1 MSQEDL
7 SQENSPENQS
17 TDQTAEPKV
26 EDLDS
31 LLSEF
36 DAQTTET
43 ETNQQV
49 DQQIDKKV
57 DPDRLATLEKK
68 FEESERLDIQRD
80 VRAGLDAAVA
90 QIKDLGELEM
100 SDMQVEGYLHVMAAQ
115 DPRLYTAF
123 NNRLA
128 DPSGFK
134 KVLSSV
140 AAKIKADAKQPDK
153 KLTEDA
159 EAVRA
164 AVQGQG
170 ETIQQDAKTKTPQE
184 LRKMGKREF
193 DDYKAS
199 LVS

>member
-1 MSQEDL
+1 MSQDDL
-7 SQENSPENQS
+7 SQETSHEAQE
-17 TDQTAEPKV
+17 TETKTV

-43 ETNQQV
+43 EATETP
-49 DQQIDKKV
+49 KV
-57 DPDRLATLEKK
+57 DPDRLAALEKK
-68 FEESERLDIQRD
+68 EEERERLDIQRS
-80 VRAGLDAAVA
+80 VRDGLNAAVT

-123 NNRLA
+123 NNRLV
-128 DPSGFK
+128 DPAGFK

-159 EAVRA
+159 DAVRA

-170 ETIQQDAKTKTPQE
+170 ETIQQDAKKKTPQE
-184 LRKMGKREF
+184 LGKMGKREF
-193 DDYKAS
+193 DDHKAS